1 MIRCA
6 IDIAPL
12 GELSDPRAI
21 VRLAVTAEAAGWD
34 GVSIWDSLGVS
45 MGTSAAEPFVA
56 LTAIAQATS
65 RLRLITSVISLPR
78 RRPQLVAQAVGTLD
92 RLSGGRC
99 VLGVGAGGDMADFEP
114 FDEPTTAAARLSKLD
129 EGLELVDR
137 FLRGETIDHP
147 GVNFTFRGAAVGP
160 APIQR
165 PRPPIWIGGMRPGA
179 LRRAARYH
187 GWIAIGVAEDG
198 SKMALAPD
206 DLGTMVDRLR
216 ERVDEDRAYDVA
228 VFGLTDPSDR
238 GRVAA
243 YADAGATW
251 WLESLSL
258 MRGSI
263 DQLREIVDAGPPTA
277 PGNRRFASSITV
289 PHVYSRTPSSSHHG
303 PTRAGIDIR
312 ASCEH
317 RTTPSV
323 E

>member
-12 GELSDPRAI
+12 GELSDPREI
-21 VRLAVTAEAAGWD
+21 VRLAVAAEAAGWD
-34 GVSIWDSLGVS
+34 GVSIWDSLGLS
-45 MGTSAAEPFVA
+45 MRTSAAEPFVGLA
-56 LTAIAQATS
+56 AVAQATS

-99 VLGVGAGGDMADFEP
+99 VLGVGAGGDLADFEP
-114 FDEPTTAAARLSKLD
+114 FDEPTAAAARLSRLD

-137 FLRGETIDHP
+137 LLRGETIDHA
-147 GVNFTFRGAAVGP
+147 GVNFALRGAAVGP
-160 APIQR
+160 APVQR

-179 LRRAARYH
+179 LRRAARYD

-198 SKMALAPD
+198 SGMTLTPA
-206 DLGTMVDRLR
+206 DLRTMVDRLR
-216 ERVDEDRAYDVA
+216 KERVDKDHAQDVA
-228 VFGLTDPSDR
+228 IFGLSDASDP
-238 GRVAA
+238 GRVTA

-263 DQLREIVDAGPPTA
+263 AQLRAIVEAGPPKT
-277 PGNRRFASSITV
+277 SIV
-289 PHVYSRTPSSSHHG
+289 
-303 PTRAGIDIR
+303 PTR
-312 ASCEH
+312 
-317 RTTPSV
+317 
-323 E
+323 